1 MAHGRRVERVA
12 SMIRR
17 EMSELL
23 VNGVRDERVNQ
34 GMVSITN
41 VVVAGDL
48 QHCKV
53 SVSIFG
59 SESEQDQA
67 MAGLRS
73 AAPYLRGELS
83 RRLNMRR
90 TPELVSITTKAWP
103 RGGSGGAAEQARA
116 GTTGTRPGARRQRGD
131 VSCAANWPSCWY
143 SGPVATPSISSA
155 VTRAG
160 NSATTNCSVG

>member
-1 MAHGRRVERVA
+1 
-12 SMIRR
+12 MIRR

-23 VNGVRDERVNQ
+23 VHGVRDERVNQ

-59 SESEQDQA
+59 SEAEQNQA
-67 MAGLRS
+67 IEGLRS
-73 AAPYLRGELS
+73 AAPFLRGELS

-90 TPELVSITTKAWP
+90 TPELVFHHDKGLAQGVEVLGLLSKL
-103 RGGSGGAAEQARA
+103 EQE
-116 GTTGTRPGARRQRGD
+116 RQER
-131 VSCAANWPSCWY
+131 
-143 SGPVATPSISSA
+143 GPVPEGSEEM
-155 VTRAG
+155 
-160 NSATTNCSVG
+160 

>member
-90 TPELVSITTKAWP
+90 N
-103 RGGSGGAAEQARA
+103 RRRRC
-116 GTTGTRPGARRQRGD
+116 GTRPRRPHEGRCDHGACQRRPAKDPQRKH
-131 VSCAANWPSCWY
+131 SA
-143 SGPVATPSISSA
+143 SGL
-155 VTRAG
+155 
-160 NSATTNCSVG
+160 SVRQPR

>member
-12 SMIRR
+12 SLIRR
-17 EMSELL
+17 EMSDLL
-23 VNGVRDERVNQ
+23 VHGVRDERVSM

-41 VVVAGDL
+41 VLVAGDL

-59 SESEQDQA
+59 SEEDQTQA

-73 AAPYLRGELS
+73 AAPYLRGELG

-90 TPELVSITTKAWP
+90 TPELVFHHDKGLAKGVEVLGLLGQLEQERQE
-103 RGGSGGAAEQARA
+103 RGPIPEG
-116 GTTGTRPGARRQRGD
+116 
-131 VSCAANWPSCWY
+131 
-143 SGPVATPSISSA
+143 ISDID
-155 VTRAG
+155 G
-160 NSATTNCSVG
+160 EL

>member
-59 SESEQDQA
+59 SESEQDQT

-90 TPELVSITTKAWP
+90 TPELVFHHDKGLAQGVEVLGLLSKL
-103 RGGSGGAAEQARA
+103 EQE
-116 GTTGTRPGARRQRGD
+116 RQER
-131 VSCAANWPSCWY
+131 
-143 SGPVATPSISSA
+143 GPVPEGSEEM
-155 VTRAG
+155 
-160 NSATTNCSVG
+160 